1 MEIGK
6 GGARRS
12 ANPKRLIPTIPAIA
26 PTLLCVV
33 TQLSPLQAQTIHQN
47 TDNFFGSTVYSTEQ
61 RYVDLDGSSS
71 GASWSVN
78 FQFIADKP
86 VPNSEFPYVLVVH
99 TQTPEPIFIQQRPTL
114 LLKLDGA
121 EPMLLTGSGG
131 DNARDV
137 GVNVNVAEGTYY
149 ALTPEKLR
157 RIAAAKSVEFGI
169 VGDWQTITG
178 TWRADLLAD
187 AAAFAAQGPQLLEI
201 STSSPVKNTAAAISP
216 KANQAHPVLGVGFV
230 DVSPQ
235 QAASMKLVRPQ
246 GVLVLD
252 VTPGSIA
259 SKAGIRAGDVI
270 LEFGS
275 LPIAK
280 ATALQDAV
288 AKMQPGQHVEVK
300 IWRGEPSTLD
310 IQF

>member
-1 MEIGK
+1 M
-6 GGARRS
+6 
-12 ANPKRLIPTIPAIA
+12 
-26 PTLLCVV
+26 V

-47 TDNFFGSTVYSTEQ
+47 ADNFFGSTVYSTEQ

-78 FQFIADKP
+78 FQFVAEKP
-86 VPNSEFPYVLVVH
+86 FPNPEFPYVLVVH
-99 TQTPEPIFIQQRPTL
+99 TQTPEPIFVQQRPTL

-121 EPMLLTGSGG
+121 ELMLLTGNGSE
-131 DNARDV
+131 NAREV
-137 GVNVNVAEGTYY
+137 GVNAPVAEGAYY
-149 ALTPEKLR
+149 ALTAEKLR

-169 VGDWQTITG
+169 VGDRQTITG
-178 TWRADLLAD
+178 SWRADLRAD
-187 AAAFAAQGPQLLEI
+187 AAALAAQGPQLLDI
-201 STSSPVKNTAAAISP
+201 STSSPVKNSAGPISP
-216 KANQAHPVLGVGFV
+216 MAIRAHPVLGVGFI
-230 DVSPQ
+230 DVTPQ
-235 QAASMKLVRPQ
+235 QAASMKLVPPQ
-246 GVLVLD
+246 GALVLD

-259 SKAGIRAGDVI
+259 SKAGITAGDVI

-275 LPIAK
+275 TPIAK

-300 IWRGEPSTLD
+300 IWRGAPSTLD